1 MGTKKSFAD
10 KLLDWYDV
18 HGRTDLPWRENLTP
32 YRIWVSEIMLQQ
44 TQVNTVLPYF
54 RRFEDHFPDITALAK
69 ASLDEVLHLWTG
81 LGYYARGRN
90 LHKTANIIYTELGGK
105 FPRDTNALQELPG
118 IGRSTAGAI
127 CAIAYDQP
135 TAILDGNV
143 KRVLARYHAIE
154 GWPGQSAVQKQLW
167 QVAEESTPDKRCADY
182 TQAIMDLG
190 ATLCTRSQPNCS
202 ACPVQA
208 NCQAYTAGTT
218 DKYPASK
225 AKKKL
230 PIRTTYF
237 LILLDSQGRILL
249 QQRPPVGLWGGLWC
263 FPESET
269 KEAIHEVCQGLGVD
283 PLRTDKGSDHPQ
295 VNSCRTGTTQR
306 HTFSHYHLDYT
317 PIYINALAMQ
327 GIADNDVLWV
337 EADKPGK
344 LGLPRPI
351 QKLLKDMPIDD
362 KPNRPSWSG

>member
-1 MGTKKSFAD
+1 M
-10 KLLDWYDV
+10 
-18 HGRTDLPWRENLTP
+18 
-32 YRIWVSEIMLQQ
+32 
-44 TQVNTVLPYF
+44 
-54 RRFEDHFPDITALAK
+54 
-69 ASLDEVLHLWTG
+69 DEVLHLWTG

-105 FPRDTNALQELPG
+105 FPQDVAALQNLPG

-143 KRVLARYHAIE
+143 KRVLARYHAID
-154 GWPGQSAVQKQLW
+154 GWPGQSTVQKQLW
-167 QVAEESTPDKRCADY
+167 QVSESSTPNERCTDY

-202 ACPVQA
+202 ACPVQT
-208 NCQAYTAGTT
+208 NCQAYTEGTT
-218 DKYPASK
+218 DRYPASK
-225 AKKKL
+225 PKKKL

-237 LILLDSQGRILL
+237 LIMLDSKDRVLL

-263 FPESET
+263 FPECET
-269 KEAIHEVCQGLGVD
+269 KEAIQEVCRGLGVD
-283 PLRTDKGSDHPQ
+283 PFLGDEDKDHQ
-295 VNSCRTGTTQR
+295 QTNSYLTGTTQR

-317 PIYINALAMQ
+317 PIYINALPQ
-327 GIADNDVLWV
+327 SKIAEDNILWV
-337 EADKPGK
+337 EAEKPGK

-351 QKLLKDMPIDD
+351 QKLLKDMPI
-362 KPNRPSWSG
+362 NNEPSQLS